1 MTDCRDNP
9 AWLDDRI
16 RASERFYF
24 MKTDASSQIEPRT
37 RIEKMLDA
45 LRIHADSLHEL
56 ALAMKTGDRN
66 EPAVEVEDRG
76 PTMSRP

>member
-1 MTDCRDNP
+1 
-9 AWLDDRI
+9 
-16 RASERFYF
+16 
-24 MKTDASSQIEPRT
+24 MKTDACSQTEPRT

-45 LRIHADSLHEL
+45 LRIQSDSLHDL
-56 ALAMKTGDRN
+56 ALAVKTTDRD